1 MTKEI
6 EDSLDY
12 STLDF
17 PEDRIW
23 FRIPEWEVILK
34 VTTFVPVIVFGIA
47 SNLIIVY
54 LIIQNRALRTP
65 TNMLI
70 ANMAVADTAA
80 LLICPIMFMYNDFF
94 QNYMMGPF
102 GCKTEG
108 FLQGSLLITAVLNL
122 SGVSYDRLTAI
133 VLPLE
138 ARLTIKGAKVVMVVT
153 WLIGFVIATPLAIF
167 RIYKVRLWKNF
178 RESYCKEN
186 QYILPKYWYFLISA
200 LVWFPLAVMVISYT
214 AILIKLDL
222 YEKKVLSRDHPLNV
236 SYKKTAAKTM
246 FIVVVVFIVLRV
258 PFTVLVFI
266 RADLLGTYTGATNN
280 YRTLWYIAHYLMFL
294 NAAVNPIIYGY
305 TNDNFRRAYDQTPMF
320 RCFSRTRITKKSTEN
335 DRRRNS
341 SCCCY
346 RLCNLANFRRT
357 NIEMNMIVTKTTRSP
372 IGVRAITKETMI
384 DSRQT
389 FNYIHDVNEVD
400 NGFI

>member
-1 MTKEI
+1 MTKD

-12 STLDF
+12 SNIDF
-17 PEDRIW
+17 PQDRIW
-23 FRIPEWEVILK
+23 YRIPEWEVILK

-80 LLICPIMFMYNDFF
+80 LLICPIMFMYNDFY
-94 QNYMMGPF
+94 QNYMMGF
-102 GCKTEG
+102 WGCKTEG
-108 FLQGSLLITAVLNL
+108 FIQGSLLITAVINL

-138 ARLTIKGAKVVMVVT
+138 ARLTMKGAKVVMVLT
-153 WLIGFVIATPLAIF
+153 WLIGFAIATPLAIF
-167 RIYKVRLWKNF
+167 RTYKVRQWKNF
-178 RESYCKEN
+178 KESYCKEN

-200 LVWFPLAVMVISYT
+200 LVWFPLAIMVISYT
-214 AILIKLDL
+214 AIFIKLDL

-258 PFTVLVFI
+258 PFTVLVFV
-266 RADLLGTYTGATNN
+266 RADLLGTYTGTVNN
-280 YRTLWYIAHYLMFL
+280 SYRNLWYIAHYLMFL

-320 RCFSRTRITKKSTEN
+320 KCCSRCGRIRKKPATEAGAQKKQLW
-335 DRRRNS
+335 
-341 SCCCY
+341 CCHK
-346 RLCNLANFRRT
+346 LCNWSGVRRT
-357 NIEMNMIVTKTTRSP
+357 NMEMNMIVTKTTRSP
-372 IGVRAITKETMI
+372 IGVRTITKETI
-384 DSRQT
+384 LDSKQT
-389 FNYIHDVNEVD
+389 FNYVND
-400 NGFI
+400 QNDGFI